1 LTQLNNLTDYEK
13 IQVAD
18 IEAWKNLEPSV
29 VSQAFDFVAYPAT
42 WLIQKTI
49 PGATIQRILTAANLL
64 AHGIT
69 DTGNILNEGGVCK
82 ICDLKNKNLLLSDEI
97 ANRIHN
103 SAIGIAVAEGGVT
116 GTAGIFGLVVDIPA
130 IITLA
135 LRTIHKVGLCYG
147 YECYSE
153 MEKNFVLGILSAS
166 SANSMSE
173 KVAAITTLSSIQVAI
188 AKQTW
193 KKVMG
198 ETTAVQELSKG
209 GSVIAARTLAKQL
222 GVNITKRK
230 ALQMIPVFGAGVGA
244 SVNGWYIKDVGWAAR
259 RTFQERWLIENKK
272 LTEMDQ

>member
-1 LTQLNNLTDYEK
+1 MIQPDNLTDYEK
-13 IQVAD
+13 IQVAG
-18 IEAWKNLEPSV
+18 IEAWKNVEPGV
-29 VSQAFDFVAYPAT
+29 VSKAFDFAAYPAT
-42 WLIQKTI
+42 WLLQKTI
-49 PGATIQRILTAANLL
+49 PGEAIHRILTAANWL
-64 AHGIT
+64 AHEIT
-69 DTGNILNEGGVCK
+69 DMGDILNEGGVCK

-103 SAIGIAVAEGGVT
+103 SAIGIAAAEGGAT
-116 GTAGIFGLVVDIPA
+116 GAAGIFGLVADIPA
-130 IITLA
+130 IITLS
-135 LRTIHKVGLCYG
+135 LRTIHKIGLCYG
-147 YECYSE
+147 YECCSE

-173 KVAAITTLSSIQVAI
+173 KIAALTTLSSIQVAI

-209 GSVIAARTLAKQL
+209 GSMIAARSLAKQL

-230 ALQMIPVFGAGVGA
+230 ALQVIPVFGAGIGA

-259 RTFQERWLIENKK
+259 RIFQERWLIENQKIRNGG
-272 LTEMDQ
+272 